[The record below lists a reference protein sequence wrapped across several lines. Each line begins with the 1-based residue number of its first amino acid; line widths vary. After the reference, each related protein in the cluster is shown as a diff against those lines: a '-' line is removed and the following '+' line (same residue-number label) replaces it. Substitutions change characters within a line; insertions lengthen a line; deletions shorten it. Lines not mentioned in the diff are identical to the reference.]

1 MIVFA
6 TGLVSE
12 AVVTSAAGRCSRSGE
27 PAARAPLTAL
37 VLTGHEPLRE
47 RLRAA
52 IVGRGAVC
60 RAPATVAAA
69 WRAAGGDHRLVFVDI
84 ARPLAGHVD
93 DARAIAE
100 TLAQRQG
107 VLLAVCGRPGRA
119 DHVPPGG
126 DDEECW
132 ARQMGAFVFLPGVGS
147 DAGVGLIVAEATR
160 IVRGGGSG

>member
-12 AVVTSAAGRCSRSGE
+12 TVITNAAGRSLRPCE
-27 PAARAPLTAL
+27 PTALAPLTAL
-37 VLTGHEPLRE
+37 VLTGHESLRA
-47 RLRAA
+47 RLRAV

-60 RAPATVAAA
+60 RAPASVAAA
-69 WRAAGGDHRLVFVDI
+69 WRAAGADHRLVFVDI
-84 ARPLAGHVD
+84 ARPLAGQLD

-119 DHVPPGG
+119 DQVPPGG

-147 DAGVGLIVAEATR
+147 DAGVDLIVAEATR
-160 IVRGGGSG
+160 IFRGGG